1 MVAITIARA
10 PETTPGA
17 NQFFR
22 ERTTGTYPPLA
33 TATLAPFKCGSWLD
47 VGTTRKHKPNED
59 SLVAFEGTCI
69 YNGELLPFGLFVV
82 ADGMGGY
89 AHGQDASYLA
99 VQTVLR
105 SVLPNVAGSE
115 E

>member
-33 TATLAPFKCGSWLD
+33 TATLAPFKCGSWL
-47 VGTTRKHKPNED
+47 GCRYH
-59 SLVAFEGTCI
+59 AQ
-69 YNGELLPFGLFVV
+69 
-82 ADGMGGY
+82 A
-89 AHGQDASYLA
+89 
-99 VQTVLR
+99 
-105 SVLPNVAGSE
+105 
-115 E
+115 